1 MKRLLYVEDDP
12 INAFILERL
21 VRHEY
26 HTLHVEDGESCLSV
40 LARETFDAV
49 LMDINLGNGKIDGVE
64 TMKRIKAMP
73 GFRYLPIIAVT
84 SYAMPEDRAR
94 FLDAGFNGY
103 LPKPL
108 ERPVLLEYLSGFLSK
123 S

>member
-21 VRHEY
+21 VKSNY
-26 HTLHVEDGESCLSV
+26 LTLHVEDGESCLD
-40 LARETFDAV
+40 LLTKEKFDAV

-64 TMKRIKAMP
+64 TMKRIKAIP
-73 GFRYLPIIAVT
+73 HFHQLPVIAVT
-84 SYAMPEDRAR
+84 SYAMPEDKAR
-94 FLDAGFNGY
+94 FLEAGFNGY

-108 ERPVLLEYLSGFLSK
+108 DRPVLLEYLGKFVG
-123 S
+123 